1 VEESKMGQKLM
12 LELSDP
18 EYTAL
23 EHAAE
28 ASGETP
34 GEWAASRLR
43 EQLPLAVTGD
53 AASAIPP
60 EVYELLVGVAEQ
72 SGRSIEEV
80 TTKWIRALA
89 PKPRPTLSAEEAD
102 RADERLLSNTVSL
115 GYPTGADNESID
127 ADLARESGD
136 DHASL
141 YREES
146 DGASG

>member
-1 VEESKMGQKLM
+1 MGQKVT

-23 EHAAE
+23 EHAAQ

-34 GEWAASRLR
+34 GEWAAARVR
-43 EQLPLAVTGD
+43 EQLPLAAVGD

-80 TTKWIRALA
+80 TAKWIRALA
-89 PKPRPTLSAEEAD
+89 PKPRPALSPEERK
-102 RADERLLSNTVSL
+102 RANERLLRNTVSL
-115 GYPTGADNESID
+115 GYATGADNESID
-127 ADLARESGD
+127 ADLGREYGD

-141 YREES
+141 YRQEP
-146 DGASG
+146 DGTAG